1 MRILIL
7 SFYFPPDLS
16 AGSFRMSG
24 LVEALHRV
32 IGPED
37 QVDVLTTQPNRYAS
51 YTQSAPSEE
60 MQGRVSVRR
69 FTLSAHRSGF
79 VDQSL
84 AFLAYAYQVIRATR
98 RREYDVVFATSSRLF
113 TAALGALIAS
123 KKRAPLYL
131 DIRDIFVD
139 TLQDVLPPLA
149 ARFMLPAFRFI
160 EKSTMSRAAH
170 INLVSEGF
178 LGYFQARYPAVPYS
192 VISNGIDDVFVHAS
206 FAKEGRDN
214 KRVVLYAG
222 NIGEGQGLARIVPG
236 LAKALSS
243 SHEFWIVGDGGQRS
257 QLQAAAGTLSNLKL
271 MAPVSRSELLKLYRQ
286 SDILFLH
293 LNDYPAFEK
302 VLPSKLFEYAA
313 TGKPIV
319 AGVGGYA
326 ASFLKDVPGVAV
338 FAPCNVEQGVV
349 AFGVVPDG
357 PVSRMAFVER
367 YRRTRL
373 MSELAGSIISVALR
387 KGEPG

>member
-16 AGSFRMSG
+16 AGSFRMNG

-37 QVDVLTTQPNRYAS
+37 RVDILTTQPNRYAS
-51 YTQSAPSEE
+51 YVQSAPSEE
-60 MQGRVSVRR
+60 KQGQVSVSR
-69 FTLSAHRSGF
+69 FSLPAHRSGF
-79 VDQSL
+79 LDQSL
-84 AFLAYAYQVIRATR
+84 AFMAYAYQVLRATR

-123 KKRAPLYL
+123 RKRAPLYL

-149 ARFMLPAFRFI
+149 ARFMLPVFRFV
-160 EKSTMSRAAH
+160 EKYTMSRAAH

-178 LGYFQARYPAVPYS
+178 LSYFQARYPAVPYS
-192 VISNGIDDVFVHAS
+192 VISNGIDDVFMHAS
-206 FAKEGRDN
+206 FVKGGCD
-214 KRVVLYAG
+214 KKKVVLYAG
-222 NIGEGQGLARIVPG
+222 NIGEGQGLARVIPG
-236 LAKALSS
+236 LARALSN

-257 QLQAAAGTLSNLKL
+257 QLEEAAGELGNLKV
-271 MAPVSRSELLKLYRQ
+271 MPPVSRSELVKLYRQ

-293 LNDYPAFEK
+293 LNDYPAFQK

-313 TGKPIV
+313 TEKPIV
-319 AGVGGYA
+319 AGVAGYA
-326 ASFLKDVPGVAV
+326 ASFLKEVPGVVV
-338 FAPCNVEQGVV
+338 FKPCNVDEAVA
-349 AFGVVPDG
+349 AFGAVAGG
-357 PVSRMAFVER
+357 PVSRMEFVER

-373 MSELAGSIISVALR
+373 MGELADSILSVALR
-387 KGEPG
+387 EAGPG